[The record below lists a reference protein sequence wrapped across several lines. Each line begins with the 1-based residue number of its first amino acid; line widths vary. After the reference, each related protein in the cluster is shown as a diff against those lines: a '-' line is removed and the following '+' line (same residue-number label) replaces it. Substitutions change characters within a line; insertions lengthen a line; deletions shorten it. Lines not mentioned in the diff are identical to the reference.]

1 MGMCIRVM
9 DEFVTVRFNDGFDP
23 VDALFQVAAGHAY
36 SASMGIPL
44 KLCFTDTKVG
54 KSLSRYMRN
63 VETHDG
69 NYPDNAWY
77 GYLGQMDMPVIEGGV
92 TLYSRYRS
100 PFLFKDYADSLRSL
114 FVDVNKEDR
123 TLVLLDNIPNS
134 VNNKKG
140 FTSLVWLNY
149 VINMLKE
156 EMSYKNPLVCSM
168 LYGASVPLFS
178 RPLNTVV
185 HQYDRSPDEVFRVI
199 FESACSN
206 IVMAPN
212 LDSWWVK
219 FFRPSIPAVVQGEW
233 PFSEAELNWLECSSA
248 KNTLRRVNV
257 LDILTML

>member
-36 SASMGIPL
+36 SVSMGIPL

-114 FVDVNKEDR
+114 FVDVTKEDR

-219 FFRPSIPAVVQGEW
+219 FFRPSIQAVVQGEW

-257 LDILTML
+257 LDILTTL